1 MRAFL
6 IASLA
11 ACTTNNTIAP
21 AAVDGGGDGNH
32 CTITLSGAVTGTS
45 GCTPS
50 ATKQDASQQATVV
63 FGGQPL
69 PAGVGELSVSFE
81 IAGAPE
87 VMSYATADLVSG
99 GATVLT
105 NTGLP
110 VTYTATVGA
119 NPHGT
124 IDSFALTFV
133 QQGADVAGTTLFTIH
148 GTFAA
153 TLAEAGGSGSVTL
166 TAEL

>member
-1 MRAFL
+1 MR
-6 IASLA
+6 SLA
-11 ACTTNNTIAP
+11 LALLVGCTTTSAP
-21 AAVDGGGDGNH
+21 PATVDSGSGNGNH
-32 CTITLSGAVTGTS
+32 CAITLTGSVTGNA

-50 ATKQDASQQATVV
+50 ATKQDASQEATVV

-81 IAGAPE
+81 IAGAPT
-87 VMSYATADLVSG
+87 VMTYSAADLISG

-110 VTYTATVGA
+110 VTYTATVGT
-119 NPHGT
+119 NPHGS
-124 IDSFALTFV
+124 IDDFALTFV
-133 QQGADVAGTTLFTIH
+133 QQGADAAGTTAFTIH
-148 GTFAA
+148 GTFSA